1 MNIKQQPG
9 RDLVLLGGADIASNL
24 LQLGLIDEY
33 RIILTPVVLSN
44 GKPFF
49 KNIKDNLSLNL
60 LKTRTFGCG
69 NVILYYQPI
78 VK

>member
-1 MNIKQQPG
+1 LFDLFLSEWNNSRLISENIKEEILNIKQQPG
-9 RDLVLLGGADIASNL
+9 KDLVLLGGADIASKL

-49 KNIKDNLSLNL
+49 
-60 LKTRTFGCG
+60 
-69 NVILYYQPI
+69 
-78 VK
+78 